1 MKRIK
6 STPTRIYNEV
16 KAEQFLSKYL
26 KISNGKL
33 TKKADGA
40 LEFAKKNYPLTL
52 KLISDE
58 LLHKSSV
65 NGVRIV
71 NNEQELIKN
80 YDELLKL
87 AKQKKLKLD
96 GILVKEY
103 VRGKSIIIGGKK
115 DTTFGPIVLFG
126 DGGIYTEVLKDFS
139 LRICPLD
146 IKDINEMIKETKV
159 HSTLN
164 NSELKHVANAISKV
178 NEVMVKHPEISEL
191 DINPLIVNDK
201 NAFVVDARIIMNYPS
216 G

>member
-6 STPTRIYNEV
+6 STFTRVYNEV

-26 KISNGKL
+26 KISNSKL
-33 TKKADGA
+33 TKKADDA
-40 LEFAKKNYPLTL
+40 LEFAKK
-52 KLISDE
+52 ID
-58 LLHKSSV
+58 V
-65 NGVRIV
+65 
-71 NNEQELIKN
+71 
-80 YDELLKL
+80 
-87 AKQKKLKLD
+87 
-96 GILVKEY
+96 ILVKEY
-103 VRGKSIIIGGKK
+103 IYGKSIIIGGKK

-126 DGGIYTEVLKDFS
+126 NGGIYTEVLKDFS

-146 IKDINEMIKETKV
+146 AKDINEMIKETKV

-201 NAFVVDARIIMNYPS
+201 NAFVVDARIIMS
-216 G
+216 